1 LPFLSILSLLKVE
14 ILLRNRFFGSFKFSI
29 LRADFSTVV
38 HKFPHVKTYSEIL
51 DFLYSQLPMFQR
63 TGPAAYKDS
72 LENTFRLD
80 DLFNQPHRSFA
91 TIHVAGTNGKGS
103 VSHLL
108 ASVLQKAGYQTG
120 LYTSP
125 HLKDFRERIRVN
137 GEMISENAVVDF
149 TTTFLKKNESRK
161 LSPSFFELTVSMAF
175 DYFRKMNVD
184 IAVIEVGLGGRLDST
199 NIITP
204 EVSVITN
211 ISFDHKA
218 LLGDTLPKIA
228 AEKAGIIKKDV
239 PAIIGETSPE
249 TDFVFRQ
256 FAEKAGAWLT
266 FADQEY
272 RAEYSLQSISGKQ
285 ILNIRKN
292 DNLVFPNLET
302 DLLGIYQRKNI
313 PTVLKTIEVLQQKGW
328 KISEDAIR
336 KGLSQCAKNTG
347 LLGRWQIIGHNPL
360 IVCDTGHNEGG
371 IKLVVEQI
379 NQTAWKEL
387 HMVFGM
393 VNDKDQSGVLALL
406 PAKAHYY
413 FTKASIPRAEKP
425 EVLAKKAE
433 QFGLTGKCYSSVTEA
448 FLAARANAGK
458 NDLIFV
464 GGSTFVVAEIL

>member
-1 LPFLSILSLLKVE
+1 M
-14 ILLRNRFFGSFKFSI
+14 
-29 LRADFSTVV
+29 
-38 HKFPHVKTYSEIL
+38 KTYSEIL
-51 DFLYSQLPMFQR
+51 EFLYSQLPMFQR
-63 TGPAAYKDS
+63 TGPAAYKDN

-80 DLFNQPHRSFA
+80 EMFDHPHKSFQ

-108 ASVLQKAGYQTG
+108 ASVLQEAGYKTG

-137 GEMISENAVVDF
+137 GKMIPEEAVVSF
-149 TTTFLKKNESRK
+149 TESFLTKNETEK
-161 LSPSFFELTVSMAF
+161 IAPSFFELTVSMAF
-175 DYFRKMNVD
+175 DYFRKMHVD

-249 TDFVFRQ
+249 TAFVFRQ
-256 FAEKAGAWLT
+256 FSEKAGTSLT

-272 RAEYSLQSISGKQ
+272 LAEYSLQSISGKQ

-292 DNLVFPNLET
+292 GALIFPNLET

-313 PTVLKTIEVLQQKGW
+313 PTVLKTLEVLQQRGL
-328 KISEDAIR
+328 KISEEAIR
-336 KGLSQCAKNTG
+336 QGIANSVKNTG
-347 LLGRWQIIGHNPL
+347 LQGRWQIIGHNPL

-387 HMVFGM
+387 HIVIGM
-393 VNDKDQSGVLALL
+393 VNDKDQSEVLALL
-406 PAKAHYY
+406 PANAHYY
-413 FTKASIPRAEKP
+413 FTKAAIPRAEKP

-433 QFGLTGKCYSSVTEA
+433 QFGLTGNCYSSVSEA

-458 NDLIFV
+458 NDLIFI